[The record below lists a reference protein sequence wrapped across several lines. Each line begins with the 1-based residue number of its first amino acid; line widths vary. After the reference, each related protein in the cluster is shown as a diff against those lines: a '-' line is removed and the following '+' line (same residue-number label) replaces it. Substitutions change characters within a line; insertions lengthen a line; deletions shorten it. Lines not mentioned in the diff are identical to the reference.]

1 MMIDR
6 RSFIQGALGVA
17 SAFPAL
23 SSTKPALRSD
33 YSRLQHQTEPPAV
46 DPNSIA
52 FKIDGWDRCDTATEN
67 QLWIRINQSW
77 RTAWR

>member
-17 SAFPAL
+17 SAVPAL
-23 SSTKPALRSD
+23 SSTKPALRCD
-33 YSRLQHQTEPPAV
+33 YSGPQHQTDSQAM
-46 DPNSIA
+46 DLNSIL
-52 FKIDGWDRCDTATEN
+52 FKIDGWDRCDTATEI